1 MELLQKI
8 GSVLAVVYSILIA
21 YRIVFYITGFFTKAK
36 IYPAARKNHTYGVV
50 IAARN
55 EERVI
60 GHLLDSIAL
69 QDYDHSLLRV
79 FVVADNCTDGT
90 ARLCREKGAVVYER
104 HEPDKA
110 RKGWALEWLF
120 RQIDRDYGIDSVDAY
135 LFFDADNL
143 LARDFIT
150 QINRAFD
157 AGGDIVV
164 GYRNTKNFDTNFI
177 SAAYG
182 IHFYDAT
189 VFMHRPRAFFRQSTH
204 IAGTGY
210 AMSSRLL
217 RDSWR
222 WTCLTEDT
230 QLCLS
235 SVAEGVK
242 IDFCEAAEFFDEQP
256 YSVDVMLRQRLRW
269 AKGRLAC
276 FFLLFPRLLRGI
288 FTCRERRFSC
298 YDMLFYILPY
308 SLISALASL
317 LYAAVMFVSRLLTA
331 EAPLAALS
339 APFAAVPGLLS
350 ALAVSWLGFVAE
362 GAVVVLRERRHIR
375 CSTGRLL
382 LYVLLWP
389 VFSLTGVP
397 VSIVSL
403 FMRVRWKPIRHD
415 RAIALAELE
424 TAGRG
429 TGNREKIGN
438 L

>member
-8 GSVLAVVYSILIA
+8 GSVLLTAYSVLIA
-21 YRIVFYITGFFTKAK
+21 YRVVFFLAGFFTKAK
-36 IYPAARKNHTYGVV
+36 IYPPARKDHTYGIV

-60 GHLLDSIAL
+60 GKLLDSIAL
-69 QDYDHSLLRV
+69 QDYDPSLLRV

-90 ARLCREKGAVVYER
+90 ARICREKGAVVYER
-104 HEPDKA
+104 HDPVKA

-120 RQIDRDYGIDSVDAY
+120 EQIRRDYGIESVDAY

-143 LARDFIT
+143 LARDFVT

-157 AGGDIVV
+157 QGGDIAV

-182 IHFYDAT
+182 IHFYEAT
-189 VFMHRPRAFFRQSTH
+189 MTMHRPRAFFRQSTH

-217 RDSWR
+217 RDGWH

-235 SVAEGVK
+235 GVAKGVK

-256 YSVDVMLRQRLRW
+256 YSVGVMLRQRLRW
-269 AKGRLAC
+269 AKGRLSC

-298 YDMLFYILPY
+298 YDLFFYILPY
-308 SLISALASL
+308 SLISALISIVYTVA
-317 LYAAVMFVSRLLTA
+317 MFVSRLLTA
-331 EAPLAALS
+331 QAPLAVLA

-350 ALAVSWLGFVAE
+350 ALAVSWLGTVAE
-362 GAVVVLRERRHIR
+362 GAAVVLRERRHIR
-375 CSTGRLL
+375 CGTGRLI

-389 VFSLTGVP
+389 FFTLTGVP

-415 RAIALAELE
+415 RDVSLAELE
-424 TAGRG
+424 TAGR
-429 TGNREKIGN
+429 
-438 L
+438 